1 MSLNGIDVSYCNGR
15 VDWAKAKAA
24 GLQFAVLQLGYG
36 SDSTSQ
42 DDVQFARNVSE
53 CERLGIPWGA
63 YLYSYAQTVS
73 GAQSELKHMLRLLR
87 GHHPQYPVFID
98 MEDADGYKA
107 KHGGIPD
114 RATNTAIIKT
124 VCSGLQQ
131 TGYKAGYYVNKD
143 WYDNRIDAAQLSTY
157 EFWYARPGVSQPDK
171 YCDIWQ
177 SEFGEL
183 NGKWPGANI
192 PGKGC
197 DTNVCYT
204 NYCLG
209 SNGTP
214 AVKTLPALAPSG
226 AAFVSDTTTTI
237 QFKHG
242 QSYTVKVTCP
252 VGRPSLA
259 AGTVGVVDITYQI
272 CNGSNYYYKLTA
284 TGKVGAETGI
294 YINGH
299 KPSTMVVRIVTD
311 CSSDTTVNLSR
322 KVGEC
327 YTVGLTSPTKPI
339 VTAGTGGIV
348 TIAGVYADGSGK
360 WLCPIVAVHPGTT
373 GIYTEATGEGSPVKR
388 FEFAVTE

>member
-1 MSLNGIDVSYCNGR
+1 MSYKGIDVSYCNGR

-157 EFWYARPGVSQPDK
+157 EFWYARPGVSAPDK

-177 SEFGEL
+177 SEFGEDS
-183 NGKWPGANI
+183 GKWPGANI

-204 NYCLG
+204 NYG
-209 SNGTP
+209 VNSNGTP
-214 AVKTLPALAPSG
+214 AVRTLPALAPAG
-226 AAFVSDTTTTI
+226 AAFVSDTNTAVPL
-237 QFKHG
+237 KHG

-252 VGRPSLA
+252 AGRPNVV
-259 AGTVGVVDITYQI
+259 AGSKGVVDITYQSRS
-272 CNGSNYYYKLTA
+272 GSNYYYKLIA
-284 TGKVGAETGI
+284 TGKVGVETGI

-299 KPSTMVVRIVTD
+299 KPSTMVVRIVTA
-311 CSSDTTVNLSR
+311 CSSDTTVNLQR

-360 WLCPIVAVHPGTT
+360 WLCPIVAVHPGVT
-373 GIYTEATGEGSPVKR
+373 GIYTEAAGEGSPVKR
-388 FEFAVTE
+388 FEFTVTE